1 MRRMNRLA
9 LALVSAAFALTPA
22 CQDAPL
28 PPEDPVTGGACSYG
42 SAETVATVAAIAA
55 DGGVAMTA
63 ADGTTF
69 NLRYS
74 QFTEV
79 GLIPE
84 PGRAH
89 PVMKQTIT
97 QGTCAPVSFNLIR
110 PPADLAP
117 AVRTDPVDPP
127 VIGGACSYET
137 TVVKASIVQVSGGD
151 VELREAS
158 GSEFFLDL
166 VDFTAIDAQ
175 PVPGQVFDITKHTIT
190 TGTCTPAGYVL
201 KGLSGD

>member
-1 MRRMNRLA
+1 MNRLA
-9 LALVSAAFALTPA
+9 LALVSAAIALTPA
-22 CQDAPL
+22 CEDAPL
-28 PPEDPVTGGACSYG
+28 PPEETVIGGACSYG
-42 SAETVATVAAIAA
+42 SAETVAA
-55 DGGVAMTA
+55 VAMTA

-69 NLRYS
+69 NLLYS

-84 PGRAH
+84 FG
-89 PVMKQTIT
+89 PVYPVIKQTIT

-117 AVRTDPVDPP
+117 AVSTDPVDPP

-137 TVVKASIVQVSGGD
+137 TVVQASIVQVSGGD

-158 GSEFFLDL
+158 GSGFFLDL
-166 VDFTAIDAQ
+166 VDFAAINAQ
-175 PVPGQVFDITKHTIT
+175 PEPGQAFDITKHTIT
-190 TGTCTPAGYVL
+190 TGTCTPVGYVL